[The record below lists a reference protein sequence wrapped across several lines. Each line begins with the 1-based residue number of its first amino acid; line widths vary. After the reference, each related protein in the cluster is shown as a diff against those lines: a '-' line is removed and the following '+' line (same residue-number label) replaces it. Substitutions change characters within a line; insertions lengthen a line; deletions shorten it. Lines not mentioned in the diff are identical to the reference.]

1 MEVHDLFQRHQ
12 EERVGGR
19 LEIQRE
25 SAWCGLPLSGSTC
38 LSRIGR
44 SYHVLTRHKP
54 RSRTPHRYGTGR
66 LRGHL
71 DPEDL
76 QSIHTV
82 IQAMAD
88 RRKVSR
94 NVLDQLLG
102 PQERSDRSLVMKL
115 LGFSRYLVATK
126 YENTEEGIVDPYHLL
141 ERQNRPRGTVHPDQG
156 QGAGQGQH
164 TNPFDDEPGD
174 GEEVTQPD
182 HVGETAELER
192 TAYIEQQPA
201 PDQAG
206 LAAGAGSSCGAVRET
221 AELERTAYIEQQPD
235 PDQAG
240 LADDAGTSTE
250 DVPESEKEFL
260 ALAEIGPAPPIEGID
275 ESGDSYLEDLGFQ
288 GGSDVLADYQPWEQ
302 DVED

>member
-1 MEVHDLFQRHQ
+1 MRTLRASDRTIRIEATPKERLWLIGRMMEVHDLFQRHQ
-12 EERVGGR
+12 EERLGGM
-19 LEIQRE
+19 LKIQLE
-25 SAWCGLPLSGSTC
+25 SAWLDLPLSGSTF
-38 LSRIGR
+38 LSLIGR
-44 SYHVLTRHKP
+44 SYHVLTRHKL

-102 PQERSDRSLVMKL
+102 PQARSDRSLVMKL

-141 ERQNRPRGTVHPDQG
+141 ERQNRPRGTGHPEEG

-182 HVGETAELER
+182 HVG
-192 TAYIEQQPA
+192 
-201 PDQAG
+201 
-206 LAAGAGSSCGAVRET
+206 ET

-260 ALAEIGPAPPIEGID
+260 ALAEIEPAPPIEGID

>member
-1 MEVHDLFQRHQ
+1 MRTLRASDRTIRIEATPKERLWLIGRMMEVHDLFQRHQ
-12 EERVGGR
+12 EERLGGM
-19 LEIQRE
+19 LKIQLE
-25 SAWCGLPLSGSTC
+25 SAWLDLPLSGSTF
-38 LSRIGR
+38 LSLIGR
-44 SYHVLTRHKP
+44 SYHVLTRHKL

-102 PQERSDRSLVMKL
+102 PQARSDRSLVMKL

-141 ERQNRPRGTVHPDQG
+141 ERQNRPRGTGHPEEG

-182 HVGETAELER
+182 HVG
-192 TAYIEQQPA
+192 
-201 PDQAG
+201 
-206 LAAGAGSSCGAVRET
+206 ET

>member
-1 MEVHDLFQRHQ
+1 MRTLRASDRTIRIEATPKERLWLIGRMMEVHDLFQRHQ
-12 EERVGGR
+12 EERLGGM
-19 LEIQRE
+19 LKIQLE
-25 SAWCGLPLSGSTC
+25 SAWLDLPLSGSTF
-38 LSRIGR
+38 LSLIGR
-44 SYHVLTRHKP
+44 SYHVLTRHKL

-102 PQERSDRSLVMKL
+102 PQARSDRSLVMKL

-141 ERQNRPRGTVHPDQG
+141 ERQNRPRGTGHPDQG

-182 HVGETAELER
+182 HVG
-192 TAYIEQQPA
+192 
-201 PDQAG
+201 
-206 LAAGAGSSCGAVRET
+206 ET

>member
-1 MEVHDLFQRHQ
+1 MRTLRASDRTIRIEATPKERLWLIGRMMEVHDLFQRHQ
-12 EERVGGR
+12 EERLGGM
-19 LEIQRE
+19 LKIQLE
-25 SAWCGLPLSGSTC
+25 SAWLDLPLSGSTF
-38 LSRIGR
+38 LSLIGR
-44 SYHVLTRHKP
+44 SYHVLTRHKL

-102 PQERSDRSLVMKL
+102 PQARSDRSLVMKL

-141 ERQNRPRGTVHPDQG
+141 ERQNRPRGTGHPEEG

-182 HVGETAELER
+182 HVGEA
-192 TAYIEQQPA
+192 
-201 PDQAG
+201 
-206 LAAGAGSSCGAVRET
+206 

>member
-1 MEVHDLFQRHQ
+1 MRTLRASDRTIRIEATPKERLWLIGRMMEVHDLFQRHQ
-12 EERVGGR
+12 EERLGGM
-19 LEIQRE
+19 LKIQLE
-25 SAWCGLPLSGSTC
+25 SAWLDLPLSGSTF
-38 LSRIGR
+38 LSLIGR
-44 SYHVLTRHKP
+44 SYHVLTRHKL

-102 PQERSDRSLVMKL
+102 PQARSDRSLVMKL

-126 YENTEEGIVDPYHLL
+126 YENTEEEIVDPYHLL
-141 ERQNRPRGTVHPDQG
+141 ERQNRPRGTGHPKEG

-192 TAYIEQQPA
+192 TAYIEQQP
-201 PDQAG
+201 
-206 LAAGAGSSCGAVRET
+206 
-221 AELERTAYIEQQPD
+221 D

-250 DVPESEKEFL
+250 NVPESEKEFL
-260 ALAEIGPAPPIEGID
+260 ALAEIEPAPPIEGID
-275 ESGDSYLEDLGFQ
+275 ESGDSYLEDLGLQ
-288 GGSDVLADYQPWEQ
+288 EGSDVLADYQPWEQ

>member
-1 MEVHDLFQRHQ
+1 MRTLRASDRTIRIEATPKERLWLIGRMMEVHDLFQRHQ
-12 EERVGGR
+12 EERLGGM
-19 LEIQRE
+19 LKIQME
-25 SAWCGLPLSGSTC
+25 SAWLDLPLSGSTF
-38 LSRIGR
+38 LSLIGR
-44 SYHVLTRHKP
+44 SYHVLTRHKL

-102 PQERSDRSLVMKL
+102 PQARSDRSLVMKL

-141 ERQNRPRGTVHPDQG
+141 ERQNRPRGTGHPEEG

-182 HVGETAELER
+182 HVG
-192 TAYIEQQPA
+192 
-201 PDQAG
+201 
-206 LAAGAGSSCGAVRET
+206 ET